1 MFQPER
7 VRAHMPVAGQDDQ
20 PVGNV
25 DRLEGSAIKLTRD
38 AQGPAPLD
46 SDHVGQ
52 FR

>member
-1 MFQPER
+1 MFQAER

-38 AQGPAPLD
+38 AQGQHHWIPTT
-46 SDHVGQ
+46 
-52 FR
+52 